1 MRCKTQTLGLL
12 VRQGSKT
19 GLLEPSAL
27 SLKNPSF
34 MPRLTS
40 FMKKHRPDVTFTTV
54 QVNMNT
60 ISKPVSKSSERAARE
75 WSTVV
80 DISVTY
86 PSFKPGSASL
96 SRSPLSKTPKQV
108 FFNPINILTL
118 LPHNNTI
125 INLLFHLTSIF

>member
-80 DISVTY
+80 DI
-86 PSFKPGSASL
+86 
-96 SRSPLSKTPKQV
+96 
-108 FFNPINILTL
+108 
-118 LPHNNTI
+118 
-125 INLLFHLTSIF
+125 